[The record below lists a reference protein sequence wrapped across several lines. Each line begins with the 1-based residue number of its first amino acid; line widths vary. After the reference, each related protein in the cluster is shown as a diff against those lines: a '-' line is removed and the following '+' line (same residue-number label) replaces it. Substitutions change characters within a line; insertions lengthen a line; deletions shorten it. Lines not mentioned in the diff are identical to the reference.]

1 MCQEELDFWQPKNT
15 IPHSYRKPDGLYLLI
30 IGLVTNQNEHYQ
42 RYGTSSCVVQQLC
55 KRGPRL
61 HSLSSSSLSHDVMR
75 VRSALSVCVQCKP
88 ESGSPSCLSECRCG
102 GLVVAAGVTAGS

>member
-1 MCQEELDFWQPKNT
+1 MSTISAMGQGVVKGEE
-15 IPHSYRKPDGLYLLI
+15 I
-30 IGLVTNQNEHYQ
+30 
-42 RYGTSSCVVQQLC
+42 SCVVQQLC

-61 HSLSSSSLSHDVMR
+61 HSLGSSSLSHDVMR